1 MLLLVCGQRL
11 CYTVSTRSIVSTYK
25 GFQVSNSLWQ
35 VGIHLL
41 VYFLDGSH
49 RSISQ
54 SRSILHLS
62 IVGNLVCKVLVEIPL
77 CV

>member
-11 CYTVSTRSIVSTYK
+11 CLTVSTSSIVCTYEI
-25 GFQVSNSLWQ
+25 FQILNSLWQ
-35 VGIHLL
+35 VFIHLL
-41 VYFLDGSH
+41 GYLLDGSH

-62 IVGNLVCKVLVEIPL
+62 IVGNLVCKVLIEVAF